1 MDKGPA
7 KLFDKPAF
15 WRQFGAIMKLTTAR
29 TTTLFVF
36 VLLIF
41 LLRATIASAQT
52 SPGYRQGT
60 ITKSDPEARKAYF
73 LKGAEALYQIKNCG
87 DFQIGQSLDY
97 RVEDFT
103 VYIRREGGGK
113 DYKCTV
119 GSIDSGGNG
128 VDTPQPPK
136 YRQGTILGYDIRRD
150 TNVFGSSGANGTVY
164 SGTRKTK
171 VYQLKAANLLYKV
184 DSCGDFAAFQVGQVV
199 DFRLG
204 PGIDGQRLYV
214 RHDGGKESSCKI
226 EGVSAIEDP
235 KPNAAPAADTSTK
248 Q

>member
-1 MDKGPA
+1 M
-7 KLFDKPAF
+7 
-15 WRQFGAIMKLTTAR
+15 
-29 TTTLFVF
+29 
-36 VLLIF
+36 
-41 LLRATIASAQT
+41 LRARIAAAQT

-87 DFQIGQSLDY
+87 DFQIGQALDY
-97 RVEDFT
+97 RVENFT

-136 YRQGTILGYDIRRD
+136 YQQGTILGYDIRRD
-150 TNVFGSSGANGTVY
+150 TNVFGSSGANGAVST
-164 SGTRKTK
+164 GTRKTK
-171 VYQLKAANLLYKV
+171 VYQLKTANRLYKV
-184 DSCGDFAAFQVGQVV
+184 DSCGDFAAFEVGQVV

-214 RHDGGKESSCKI
+214 RHDGGKEFNCKI
-226 EGVSAIEDP
+226 DGVSTIEDP
-235 KPNAAPAADTSTK
+235 KANAAPAADTSTK